1 MEVKFI
7 PHRTAAKNAQ
17 STEKS
22 SRRRYG
28 QAWRRAR
35 RKFFMVERAPS
46 ADGGRGLSAG
56 RPGQRGAGPLGGQS
70 RQREGCNT
78 GPAGGARRLRDAPRR
93 SGQQSTLSGQQRQ
106 EGTPFALFR
115 LR

>member
-56 RPGQRGAGPLGGQS
+56 SPGSGRVVTQAPRAGQGGFATLRAAAVSNQLS
-70 RQREGCNT
+70 AVSKDRK
-78 GPAGGARRLRDAPRR
+78 ARR
-93 SGQQSTLSGQQRQ
+93 SLSSA
-106 EGTPFALFR
+106 FADR
-115 LR
+115 